1 MCERR
6 NTRVAGG
13 GQPRATTGHAARA
26 TVHAAREHGT
36 TRHNGA
42 MAQAEDDATGDDA
55 ALDEIAAELYALP
68 PEGFTAARNE
78 RASSAPRAL
87 AARVKALRKPSVA
100 AWAVDLLAR
109 QGQLAEAVEL
119 SAALREAQDDLDA
132 AELAA
137 LGRQRRALVGALAA
151 EAVRLA
157 DEQGVSVSSAAR
169 EEVEK
174 TINAAVVDAAAAAA
188 VLTGRLVRTL
198 EPGGTDEAT
207 LAEAVGG
214 SLPGATAGAA
224 PRPSRDDLA
233 ERRARKAAEKAAREA
248 ERAATEAERE
258 LARIEA
264 RRGKIRERRDHL
276 RERIDDLRAELE
288 RFEADEA
295 QVQDDLTAADAEHE
309 TARTAAAAAR
319 KASDAAQKAID
330 APR

>member
-1 MCERR
+1 
-6 NTRVAGG
+6 
-13 GQPRATTGHAARA
+13 
-26 TVHAAREHGT
+26 
-36 TRHNGA
+36 

-68 PEGFTAARNE
+68 PEGFTAARNG

-214 SLPGATAGAA
+214 SLP
-224 PRPSRDDLA
+224 
-233 ERRARKAAEKAAREA
+233 
-248 ERAATEAERE
+248 
-258 LARIEA
+258 
-264 RRGKIRERRDHL
+264 
-276 RERIDDLRAELE
+276 
-288 RFEADEA
+288 
-295 QVQDDLTAADAEHE
+295 
-309 TARTAAAAAR
+309 
-319 KASDAAQKAID
+319 
-330 APR
+330 